1 MTLIERLIASANY
14 ESPFTVPLLHLRLS
28 AVELSF
34 LGVFASIRVSYSR
47 PFAVAIRVAHL
58 SFVIC
63 SGSCWI
69 IREAPPF
76 TFHPAPSHPRPIC
89 VYLRL
94 NYLSLAS
101 SRRFAFPIRVH
112 SRLLFVSIR
121 GPALPE
127 ILFA

>member
-76 TFHPAPSHPRPIC
+76 TFHPAPSHPRPFS
-89 VYLRL
+89 VYLL
-94 NYLSLAS
+94 LSYLSLAS
-101 SRRFAFPIRVH
+101 SLRFSFPIRLLC
-112 SRLLFVSIR
+112 RLFFFSILV
-121 GPALPE
+121 P
-127 ILFA
+127 

>member
-47 PFAVAIRVAHL
+47 PFAVAIRVVHL

-63 SGSCWI
+63 SVSCRI

-76 TFHPAPSHPRPIC
+76 TFHPAPSPPRPLSF
-89 VYLRL
+89 YPRF
-94 NYLSLAS
+94 NYLSLCPS
-101 SRRFAFPIRVH
+101 LHF
-112 SRLLFVSIR
+112 L
-121 GPALPE
+121 
-127 ILFA
+127 

>member
-47 PFAVAIRVAHL
+47 PFAVVIRVPHL

-63 SGSCWI
+63 SCICWI
-69 IREAPPF
+69 ILEAPLF
-76 TFHPAPSHPRPIC
+76 YFLPSAFLPRPIF
-89 VYLRL
+89 VYLRF
-94 NYLSLAS
+94 NFLSFSCSGL
-101 SRRFAFPIRVH
+101 
-112 SRLLFVSIR
+112 
-121 GPALPE
+121 
-127 ILFA
+127 